1 MGYQNKKNLMV
12 NATKFHSCTVL
23 FAKSVYEKAVLI
35 NNSWTNM
42 QHIQASHPPKQKTPT
57 NMYRDYGQTFSYK
70 KEHFIGI
77 QEENAPS
84 NFAPLIKK
92 GVKVEPYDFKNL
104 EHKPVY
110 FPQENPDIIF
120 NFKDSQFKDKRIHAL
135 DQKTNNPGLGKNK
148 ILSEISEV
156 RYEST
161 ITRVQK
167 EFLINFPPNNEIQ
180 KVLKD
185 LKNTCND
192 LTAHQLVWAQNL
204 HLFPDNFIPPLKI
217 PQNFSYSQLTPEA
230 LREIKIAELRM
241 KKVSDFLY
249 AKKVPQINHG
259 TFSKEALDF
268 LQDSEMQRL
277 LSQDFSNFI

>member
-1 MGYQNKKNLMV
+1 MV

-23 FAKSVYEKAVLI
+23 FAKIVYEKAVLI

-42 QHIQASHPPKQKTPT
+42 QHIQASKPLRQGTPE
-57 NMYRDYGQTFSYK
+57 NMYVNYGQTFNHK
-70 KEHFIGI
+70 KKHFIGV
-77 QEENAPS
+77 QEENTPS
-84 NFAPLIKK
+84 NFALLIRE
-92 GVKVEPYDFKNL
+92 GVKIEPYDLSNL

-120 NFKDSQFKDKRIHAL
+120 NFKNSQFKDKRIHAL
-135 DQKTNNPGLGKNK
+135 DQKTNNPGLGKSK

-156 RYEST
+156 RYKST
-161 ITRVQK
+161 IDRFQK
-167 EFLINFPPNNEIQ
+167 EILVLIPSDKGIQ
-180 KVLKD
+180 KVIKD

-268 LQDSEMQRL
+268 LQDSEMQRSFNIL
-277 LSQDFSNFI
+277 KTRAMLQ